1 MKFVQSVV
9 VDGGG
14 GGGANT
20 GMLWYGMVV
29 VVGLIHNWR
38 QLFSPESEPNAFQ
51 WNTLL
56 LNWHWNW
63 QGLKYTPHL
72 NIEWNCN

>member
-29 VVGLIHNWR
+29 VVGLIHN
-38 QLFSPESEPNAFQ
+38 
-51 WNTLL
+51 
-56 LNWHWNW
+56 
-63 QGLKYTPHL
+63 
-72 NIEWNCN
+72 